1 MDAILRQTYHPI
13 HDRLFCNGDRD
24 GQERIAEQIIVRR
37 LHPKLPSQ
45 HSFNWTG
52 SPPFPRSFVLR
63 GPLRSPGFR
72 RRQGF
77 LTESQSYRPYPLC
90 WCRSPS
96 SLCHHRATRCGQPT
110 SSLPHPPVLGFGRV
124 SDYRLAVLEDDLVVA
139 QITKSI
145 LPFLAWKVNKLRSL
159 SKDTAAEQ
167 GGKKVVHKLQRWIR
181 LSANDRPKPAR
192 C

>member
-110 SSLPHPPVLGFGRV
+110 SSLPHPPVPPFRSNVIDFDSQAKVLGRERFR
-124 SDYRLAVLEDDLVVA
+124 
-139 QITKSI
+139 
-145 LPFLAWKVNKLRSL
+145 LRSL
-159 SKDTAAEQ
+159 LCPSQ
-167 GGKKVVHKLQRWIR
+167 GTR
-181 LSANDRPKPAR
+181 
-192 C
+192 